1 MAVGFGI
8 AEDALVERQLARDDS
23 GYEALYRQY
32 YRRVLRLCERQVNDR
47 GLAEDLAHDVM
58 LKVFLKLD
66 QFDVDRP
73 MWPWLRVIAQR
84 VIIDHQRGHANP
96 PVLDERELIVDRV
109 DELPS
114 VQERDV
120 LVAALARMPDRQ
132 RAALGLRYVQDLD
145 VPHAA
150 QFLGLNRAA
159 YEQLLF
165 RARRRLRREYLRLTT
180 TAAPKIGLVLG
191 PVVDGYRRVR
201 LGVQRA
207 WVSAS
212 DSLSAVWLRFDPLHA
227 FGALLATVAVTQL
240 SLATW
245 ALLDGDR
252 SVTSA
257 RASVPVSSDSTSLV
271 TNHVAV
277 PAESPGDSNRDV
289 TGPDTAPIRLTAGS
303 GLLQPSVQA
312 RYFEKRP
319 KGDGRMIHSV
329 VAANVKVPGIDVPDA
344 VPVVGD
350 EEVEWESYW
359 TCDPAKLQERYETS
373 TATCPAI
380 EALYY
385 LRGS

>member
-165 RARRRLRREYLRLTT
+165 RARRRLRREYLHVTNA
-180 TAAPKIGLVLG
+180 AAPKIGVVLG
-191 PVVDGYRRVR
+191 PVAEAWRRVR
-201 LGVQRA
+201 VGVQRA
-207 WVSAS
+207 WTSVSDAFVAS
-212 DSLSAVWLRFDPLHA
+212 WLRLDPLHT
-227 FGALLATVAVTQL
+227 FGAVLATVAATHL

-245 ALLDGDR
+245 GVLVGSGPAATPVL
-252 SVTSA
+252 SVLSTPST
-257 RASVPVSSDSTSLV
+257 VSTSIATRQTATPARPATSDLPDSHTAV
-271 TNHVAV
+271 ADDSSIQLTAV
-277 PAESPGDSNRDV
+277 PEPLR
-289 TGPDTAPIRLTAGS
+289 
-303 GLLQPSVQA
+303 PSVETRNFA
-312 RYFEKRP
+312 KRP
-319 KGDGRMIHSV
+319 RDDGRHIYTV
-329 VAANVKVPGIDVPDA
+329 IDTRARVPGVE
-344 VPVVGD
+344 PVTEPKEVG
-350 EEVEWESYW
+350 WMSYW
-359 TCDPAKLQERYETS
+359 TCDGQQLSERFLFS
-373 TATCPAI
+373 TATCPAV
-380 EALYY
+380 ETLYHV
-385 LRGS
+385 RGS